1 MERRLGTELDGL
13 RRQAANEG
21 RFAETIG
28 VAVSAWGSEGWIA
41 GRRGKTPGRTLG
53 ACGLC

>member
-28 VAVSAWGSEGWIA
+28 VAVSVGF
-41 GRRGKTPGRTLG
+41 RRLDCWTTR
-53 ACGLC
+53 